1 MDATERPAL
10 HYFQDTLC
18 GWCYGF
24 GPVVSRLQQEWGD
37 VLDVHVYAGGMIVGD
52 RVGTLKD
59 KAAYIET
66 AYKNVEELTGIRF
79 GDVFIH
85 DVLAKGEF
93 VLESTTPAR
102 ALVAFRQY
110 KPQDAVRFAHRLQQ
124 ALYRDGLDLSLDDT
138 YRRLAIEEDLD
149 PEVFV
154 TLLRSDVVGSA
165 VEEEFDYVAS
175 LGIGG
180 FPTLLYAEE
189 DQAHL
194 LSQGYAS
201 FDDIDTML
209 RVITK
214 RIERL

>member
-1 MDATERPAL
+1 MDSTERPAL

-24 GPVVSRLQQEWGD
+24 GPVAKRLYEEWGNR
-37 VLDVHVYAGGMIVGD
+37 LDFHVYAGGMITGDSVGSI
-52 RVGTLKD
+52 GK

-66 AYKNVEELTGIRF
+66 GYKQVEELTGVRF
-79 GDVFIH
+79 GDVFVNDI
-85 DVLAKGEF
+85 LAKGELI
-93 VLESTTPAR
+93 LESTTPAR
-102 ALVAFRQY
+102 ALVVFRQFQPDNVVY
-110 KPQDAVRFAHRLQQ
+110 FSHRLQQ
-124 ALYRDGLDLSLDDT
+124 ALYRDGLDLSHDDT
-138 YRRLAIEEDLD
+138 YRRLAIEAELH
-149 PEVFV
+149 PENFV
-154 TLLRSDVVGSA
+154 ELMHSEAVGNA
-165 VEEEFDYVAS
+165 VAEEFEYVAS

-180 FPTLLYAEE
+180 FPTLLYSED

-214 RIERL
+214 TM

>member
-1 MDATERPAL
+1 MDSSERPAL

-24 GPVVSRLQQEWGD
+24 GPVVKRLQEVWGQT
-37 VLDVHVYAGGMIVGD
+37 LEFHVYAGGMVVGE
-52 RVGTLKD
+52 RVGTLAQ

-66 AYKNVEELTGIRF
+66 GYKQVEELTGIRF
-79 GDVFIH
+79 GDVFVN
-85 DVLAKGEF
+85 DVLVKGEMI
-93 VLESTTPAR
+93 LESTTPAR
-102 ALVAFRQY
+102 ALVAYRQH
-110 KPQDAVRFAHRLQQ
+110 KPDEAVSFSHRLQQ
-124 ALYRDGLDLSLDDT
+124 ALYRDGLDLSDEDT

-149 PEVFV
+149 PEQFV
-154 TLLRSDVVGSA
+154 ALMNSA
-165 VEEEFDYVAS
+165 AVRDAVDEEFEYVAS

-180 FPTLLYAEE
+180 FPTVLYSVDDE
-189 DQAHL
+189 AHL

-214 RIERL
+214 TKE